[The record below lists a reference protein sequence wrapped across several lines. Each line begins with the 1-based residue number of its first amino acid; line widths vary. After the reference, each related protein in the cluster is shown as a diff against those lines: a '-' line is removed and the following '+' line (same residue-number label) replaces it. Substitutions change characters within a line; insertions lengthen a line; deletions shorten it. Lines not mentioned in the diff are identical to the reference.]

1 MSKKQRYT
9 VRRLGEVRENLSD
22 WAAVDA
28 LSEDDLAEAIRNDS
42 GDEELERGWLE
53 RARVLTQGQ
62 TSERYSA
69 GDEIPEQE
77 APR

>member
-53 RARVLTQGQ
+53 RARVLTPGQ